1 MTKLPLILASSAALA
16 LAACGDAN
24 DTDTVV
30 VEDTAADQTAT
41 TSDASDAGSVVD
53 VAQSDA
59 RFSTL
64 VSAISAADLAD
75 TLGGAGPFTVF
86 APNNAAFDKLPAE
99 ARVELLGDAGMDGTT
114 GTATGGQE
122 AARSGG
128 QVGRQAGM
136 EAEGDSEAL
145 AEILRYHVVEGRVDA
160 QTLTNAVEQA
170 GERGYAIETL
180 GGGRL
185 IAKQVGEGISLT
197 DEAGN
202 TSMIVTTD
210 IAGSNGLVHEIDT
223 VLMPE

>member
-24 DTDTVV
+24 DTDTAMVD
-30 VEDTAADQTAT
+30 DTTADQTAMT
-41 TSDASDAGSVVD
+41 GDATDVGSVVD

-64 VSAISAADLAD
+64 VNAIVSADLAE
-75 TLGGAGPFTVF
+75 TLGGDGPFTVF

-99 ARVELLGDAGMDGTT
+99 ARVGLLGNPGTDNPT
-114 GTATGGQE
+114 GTANAGQE
-122 AARSGG
+122 ATRSGG
-128 QVGRQAGM
+128 QVGSQAGM
-136 EAEGDSEAL
+136 EVGGDSEAL

-160 QTLTNAVEQA
+160 ETLTRAVEQA

-185 IAKQVGEGISLT
+185 IARQAGAGISLT

-202 TSMIVTTD
+202 TSAIVTTD